1 VAGTGLQQQ
10 VLTPATL
17 PIPWWIRRLAWLWVL
32 IGGVVAYF
40 AELHALKGTGNPN
53 FFPSLLLLGALVVPL
68 SVLTFANTSG
78 RSVTAP
84 LAWVVGVVLVG
95 GILGTL
101 AAGTLEYDALRDLP
115 APSMVLVGLIEE
127 SSKLVVPVAVMF
139 LIVARFPF
147 AGVVIG
153 VASGAGFA
161 VLETMGYGFTALLEA
176 GSLAAVDE
184 TLMLRALLVPAGHV
198 AWTGVTMAA
207 IWRIPAARRRGR
219 ALALAFAAFLASVL
233 LHAAWDGS
241 GSTWVHVVIGAA
253 SALALV
259 VTIHLV
265 HVHQTSATQT
275 REATVP
281 GQPVPE
287 GQRGP

>member
-1 VAGTGLQQQ
+1 M
-10 VLTPATL
+10 
-17 PIPWWIRRLAWLWVL
+17 PIPLWIRRLAWLWVL
-32 IGGVVAYF
+32 IGGVIAYF
-40 AELHALKGTGNPN
+40 AVLNALKSTGNPN
-53 FFPSLLLLGALVVPL
+53 FFPSLLLLGAMVVPL

-84 LAWVVGVVLVG
+84 IAWVVGVVLVG
-95 GILGTL
+95 GVLGTL
-101 AAGTLEYDALRDLP
+101 AAGMLEYDALRDLP
-115 APSMVLVGLIEE
+115 APSLVLVGLIEE
-127 SSKLVVPVAVMF
+127 SSKLVVPVVVMF
-139 LIVARFPF
+139 LIVARFPY

-184 TLMLRALLVPAGHV
+184 TLLLRALLAPAGHV

-207 IWRIPAARRRGR
+207 IWYIPWASKRGR
-219 ALALAFAAFLASVL
+219 AFALAFAAFIASAL
-233 LHAAWDGS
+233 LHAAWDAS
-241 GSTWVHVVIGAA
+241 DTTWVHVLIGGA

-265 HVHQTSATQT
+265 HVHQTRAALAG
-275 REATVP
+275 EAPVS
-281 GQPVPE
+281 GVPVPAD
-287 GQRGP
+287 QSSP